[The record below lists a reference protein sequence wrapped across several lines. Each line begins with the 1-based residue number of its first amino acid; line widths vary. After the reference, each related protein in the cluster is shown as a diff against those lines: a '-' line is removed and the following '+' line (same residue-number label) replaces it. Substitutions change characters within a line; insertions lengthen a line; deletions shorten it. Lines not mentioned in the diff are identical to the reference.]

1 MNIRLHDGP
10 LAKLE
15 TAALAWPLANGPS
28 LGQAA
33 DQQVAALRESGE
45 VRGKP
50 SELTLLH
57 GPKELQ
63 SRRLMLMGVGD
74 SFDTTQAFCMAGQA
88 VRAAQK
94 RCFKRL
100 AIALPDGDLVRAAT
114 EGCVYG
120 SYEQPKYKSDD
131 SNSPLEEILIV
142 VPGADSAA
150 PLSGS

>member
-10 LAKLE
+10 LAELE
-15 TAALAWPLANGPS
+15 TDALVWPLAGGPS

-33 DQQVAALRESGE
+33 DGQVAALRESGE

-50 SELTLLH
+50 GELTLLH
-57 GPKELQ
+57 EPKGLQ

-74 SFDTTQAFCMAGQA
+74 SLDATQAFRMAGQA

-94 RCFKRL
+94 RRFKRL
-100 AIALPDGDLVRAAT
+100 AIALPDGQLTRVAA

-131 SNSPLEEILIV
+131 SSVPLEEILIV
-142 VPGADSAA
+142 APGAD
-150 PLSGS
+150 